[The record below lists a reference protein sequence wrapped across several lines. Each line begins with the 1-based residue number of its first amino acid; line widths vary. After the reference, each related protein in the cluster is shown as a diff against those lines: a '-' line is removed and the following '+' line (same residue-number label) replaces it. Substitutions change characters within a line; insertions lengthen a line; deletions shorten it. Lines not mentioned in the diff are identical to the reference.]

1 MMHQVGWRWQR
12 TIEQPVVVEGFGYIT
27 GNWSRVR
34 FRPARPGSG
43 VLFQR
48 IDLRNAPIVPAKI
61 EHVTGANRR
70 TIIGHAPAQVELIE
84 HVMAALA
91 GLKIDNCI
99 VELDAAEP
107 PGLDGSAL
115 CFVEALTEEGGIQLQ
130 REKRPI
136 YGVTEPITVTDG
148 RATLTIHPNDEP
160 GLTVS
165 YILDYGY
172 HSPIGCHR
180 HTQRVTAD
188 RFLNELA
195 MCRTFLTATEASTMQ
210 QLGIGA
216 NTTSADLL
224 VYGEHGP
231 IGGNMVRYANEPARH
246 KALDIVGDMALFAGD
261 LHGHIVGYKSGHALN
276 AVLVRRLTQEL
287 AVPQAEQQGV
297 SMRPL
302 LRVA

>member
-12 TIEQPVVVEGFGYIT
+12 TIVQPVVVEGFGYIT
-27 GNWSRVR
+27 GSWSRVR
-34 FRPARPGSG
+34 FRPARPNTG

-48 IDLRNAPIVPAKI
+48 VDLREAPIVPARI

-84 HVMAALA
+84 HVMAALS

-99 VELDAAEP
+99 VELTAAEP

-115 CFVEALTEEGGIQLQ
+115 CFVESLTEEGGVQLQ
-130 REKRPI
+130 YEKRPI
-136 YGVTEPITVTDG
+136 YGVEEPITVTDG
-148 RATLTIHPNDEP
+148 RATLTLHPSDEP

-165 YILDYGY
+165 YILDYGH
-172 HSPIGCHR
+172 HSPLGCHR
-180 HTQRVTAD
+180 HTQRITSD
-188 RFLNELA
+188 LFLNELA
-195 MCRTFLTATEASTMQ
+195 MCRTFLTTAEANTMQ

-216 NTTSADLL
+216 NTTASDLL
-224 VYGEHGP
+224 VYGDKGP
-231 IGGNMVRYANEPARH
+231 IGGNTVRYANEPARH
-246 KALDIVGDMALFAGD
+246 KALDILGDMALFNGD
-261 LHGHIVGYKSGHALN
+261 IQGHIVGYKSGHALN

-287 AVPQAEQQGV
+287 ALPQATPTV

>member
-12 TIEQPVVVEGFGYIT
+12 TIVQPVVVEGFGYIT
-27 GNWSRVR
+27 GSWSRVR
-34 FRPARPGSG
+34 FRPARANTG

-48 IDLRNAPIVPAKI
+48 VDLREAPIVPARI

-99 VELDAAEP
+99 VELTAAEP
-107 PGLDGSAL
+107 PGLDGSSL
-115 CFVEALTEEGGIQLQ
+115 CFVESLTEEGGVELQ
-130 REKRPI
+130 YEKRPI
-136 YGVTEPITVTDG
+136 YGVEEPITVTDG
-148 RATLTIHPNDEP
+148 RATLTMHPSDEP

-165 YILDYGY
+165 YILDYGH

-180 HTQRVTAD
+180 HTQRITAD

-195 MCRTFLTATEASTMQ
+195 MCRTFLTEAEANTMQ
-210 QLGIGA
+210 QLGIGV
-216 NTTSADLL
+216 NTTAADLL
-224 VYGEHGP
+224 VYGNTGP
-231 IGGNMVRYANEPARH
+231 IGGNTVRYANEPARH
-246 KALDIVGDMALFAGD
+246 KALDILGDMALFNGD
-261 LHGHIVGYKSGHALN
+261 LQGHIVGYKSGHALN

-287 AVPQAEQQGV
+287 ALPQATPQV
-297 SMRPL
+297 SRRPL

>member
-1 MMHQVGWRWQR
+1 MMHQVGWRYQR
-12 TIEQPVVVEGFGYIT
+12 TIEQPVVVEGIGYIT

-34 FRPARPGSG
+34 FRPARPNSG

-48 IDLRNAPIVPAKI
+48 IDLRDAPIIPARI

-70 TIIGHAPAQVELIE
+70 TIIGNAPAQVELIE
-84 HVMAALA
+84 HVMAALS

-99 VELDAAEP
+99 VELTAAEP

-115 CFVEALTEEGGIQLQ
+115 CFVEALTEEGGIVLQ
-130 REKRPI
+130 REKKPI
-136 YGVTEPITVTDG
+136 YSVKEPITVTDG
-148 RATLTIHPNDEP
+148 RATLTWHPSEEA

-180 HTQRVTAD
+180 HTQRITPD

-195 MCRTFLTATEASTMQ
+195 MCRTFLTSSEATTLQ
-210 QLGIGA
+210 QLGIGS
-216 NTTSADLL
+216 NTTAADLL

-231 IGGNMVRYANEPARH
+231 IGGNSVRFANEPARH
-246 KALDIVGDMALFAGD
+246 KALDILGDFALFPGD
-261 LHGHIVGYKSGHALN
+261 LQGHVVGFKSGHALN
-276 AVLVRRLTQEL
+276 AVMVRRLVQDL
-287 AVPQAEQQGV
+287 AKPQTSQNHSV
-297 SMRPL
+297 RPL